1 METPQ
6 KINVL
11 DVGISQVKI
20 NDILELIPKFIKT
33 DNKGY
38 VTVTGA
44 HGIIESRRDERIRSI
59 HNNSYMSIPDGMPCV
74 WVSKLKKSKILSI
87 SCLNELPWGNP
98 KNFTKFG
105 EL

>member
-1 METPQ
+1 MKTPQ

-20 NDILELIPKFIKT
+20 NDILELVPKFIKT

-44 HGIIESRRDERIRSI
+44 HGIGIESKEMRRFDDLFIMV
-59 HNNSYMSIPDGMPCV
+59 HTCLFQMVCLAFGFLN
-74 WVSKLKKSKILSI
+74 LKSKNIER
-87 SCLNELPWGNP
+87 CLVL
-98 KNFTKFG
+98 KCLLK
-105 EL
+105 